1 MKMPFQTVL
10 SGVSQ
15 PWGVSLPSHAVVGCA
30 QEQLCR
36 SRRAR
41 PQSGA
46 GSSVPRVSGSR
57 WCLWSGTDGDSSE
70 RSGSEGAISFP
81 ANLRIPRCR
90 QVVWEEGCRLQRAGL
105 RGSMPGRELGLS
117 SQPVRPRCALSH
129 RTPRTGTWSSRA
141 RAALGAALHPL
152 SDPVLFLQPGTA
164 GGKPRVRHRPH
175 HGGGRVSPSLP
186 PHPPHPVPHCRWVQ
200 LGIEIP
206 DWLLIN
212 AAPLIA
218 LTQLCSVS
226 LPQSHRPGLGLGMM
240 ETGGALE
247 VLLIKKK

>member
-1 MKMPFQTVL
+1 MKTPFQTVL

-41 PQSGA
+41 PRSGA

-70 RSGSEGAISFP
+70 RSGSGRNDQFP
-81 ANLRIPRCR
+81 SKPPYSTLQA
-90 QVVWEEGCRLQRAGL
+90 GCSGGRLPAAASWAAGL
-105 RGSMPGRELGLS
+105 HAGSGAGSLLTGGTA
-117 SQPVRPRCALSH
+117 PVRSVPQNSQDRHLEQPC
-129 RTPRTGTWSSRA
+129 PGCTGSCPAPTERGCPS
-141 RAALGAALHPL
+141 
-152 SDPVLFLQPGTA
+152 FQPGTA
-164 GGKPRVRHRPH
+164 GGKPRVRHRPQ
-175 HGGGRVSPSLP
+175 HGGGRVSPCLP
-186 PHPPHPVPHCRWVQ
+186 PHPPHPVPHCRWMQ
-200 LGIEIP
+200 LGIHIP

-240 ETGGALE
+240 ETGGALG
-247 VLLIKKK
+247 VLLRRD